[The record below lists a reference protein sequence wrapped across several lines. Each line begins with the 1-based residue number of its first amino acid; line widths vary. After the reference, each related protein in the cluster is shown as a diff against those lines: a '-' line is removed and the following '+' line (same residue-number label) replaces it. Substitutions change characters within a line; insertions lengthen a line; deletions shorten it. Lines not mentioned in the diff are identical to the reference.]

1 MAEYIKKFAVVDKLT
16 ELQNELQQYKPFR
29 PCEATMYRRICE
41 VEIEIGK
48 MDAEDVVPRHKFQA
62 EVDRAVSDFGSALEA
77 EKQKVRRLE
86 EELRKV
92 RSEREY
98 FRSRAAFFAVEA
110 GANGKVISVEGY
122 KAFRGTMR
130 ISPRGSE
137 PYELCGNW
145 LYKPGTGCWYGNG
158 RSFPKEVCTI
168 LERKE

>member
-1 MAEYIKKFAVVDKLT
+1 MRMKTDIL
-16 ELQNELQQYKPFR
+16 
-29 PCEATMYRRICE
+29 
-41 VEIEIGK
+41 
-48 MDAEDVVPRHKFQA
+48 
-62 EVDRAVSDFGSALEA
+62 
-77 EKQKVRRLE
+77 VRRLRNHDCQKCEVRGLCKDAGGE
-86 EELRKV
+86 ECLLPGIAAEAIKNLESTLSQANEKLDAVTRTVADLEMELRKA

-130 ISPRGSE
+130 ISPRGAE
-137 PYELCGNW
+137 AYDLCGDW

-168 LERKE
+168 LERMEKC

>member
-1 MAEYIKKFAVVDKLT
+1 MDEYIEREAAIGAIMGEPGEAHYPSWYADKIRHLVPKDIDASCQR
-16 ELQNELQQYKPFR
+16 EL
-29 PCEATMYRRICE
+29 
-41 VEIEIGK
+41 
-48 MDAEDVVPRHKFQA
+48 DAEKR
-62 EVDRAVSDFGSALEA
+62 
-77 EKQKVRRLE
+77 KVKRLE

>member
-1 MAEYIKKFAVVDKLT
+1 MDEYISKQAAIGAIMGEPGEAHYPSWYADKIRHLVPKDIEASCQR
-16 ELQNELQQYKPFR
+16 EL
-29 PCEATMYRRICE
+29 
-41 VEIEIGK
+41 
-48 MDAEDVVPRHKFQA
+48 DAER
-62 EVDRAVSDFGSALEA
+62 
-77 EKQKVRRLE
+77 QKVRRLE

-110 GANGKVISVEGY
+110 GANGKVINVEGY

-137 PYELCGNW
+137 AYELCGNW

>member
-1 MAEYIKKFAVVDKLT
+1 MKTDILVKRLRSNDCQK
-16 ELQNELQQYKPFR
+16 
-29 PCEATMYRRICE
+29 CE
-41 VEIEIGK
+41 VRG
-48 MDAEDVVPRHKFQA
+48 MCNDAGGEKCLLPGIAA
-62 EVDRAVSDFGSALEA
+62 EAIKNLESTLSQTN
-77 EKQKVRRLE
+77 EKLNDATGRIADLKR
-86 EELRKV
+86 ELSKV

-110 GANGKVISVEGY
+110 GASGKVISVEGY

>member
-1 MAEYIKKFAVVDKLT
+1 MDEYISKQVAIGAIMGEPGEAHYPSWYADKIRNLIPRDIEASCKR
-16 ELQNELQQYKPFR
+16 ELE
-29 PCEATMYRRICE
+29 T
-41 VEIEIGK
+41 
-48 MDAEDVVPRHKFQA
+48 
-62 EVDRAVSDFGSALEA
+62 

-86 EELRKV
+86 DELRKV

-110 GANGKVISVEGY
+110 GASGKVISVEGY

-130 ISPRGSE
+130 ISPRGAE
-137 PYELCGNW
+137 AYELCGNW

-168 LERKE
+168 LERNE